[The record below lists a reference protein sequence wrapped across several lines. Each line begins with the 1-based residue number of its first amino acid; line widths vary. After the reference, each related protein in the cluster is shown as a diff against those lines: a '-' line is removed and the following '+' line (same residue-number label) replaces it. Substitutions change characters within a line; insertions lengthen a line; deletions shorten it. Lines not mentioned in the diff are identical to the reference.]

1 MPNKLYKFFRDLI
14 NTSTDSQFNKF
25 YYRNRSNVLVV
36 LLISSGST
44 YTYEK
49 ICNKIPSSICSRT
62 TIKTILNEGVK
73 RGYFIKN
80 IDHKDKRNRIYNV
93 NKEIKKEMKL
103 WEKRMKE
110 IFI

>member
-1 MPNKLYKFFRDLI
+1 MQNKLYNFFRDLI

-25 YYRNRSNVLVV
+25 YYRNRSNVIVV
-36 LLISSGST
+36 LLISSGSK

-49 ICNKIPSSICSRT
+49 ICAEIPSSICGRT
-62 TIKTILNEGVK
+62 TIKSILNEGVK
-73 RGYFIKN
+73 QGFFIKSLDPN
-80 IDHKDKRNRIYNV
+80 DKRNRMYKV
-93 NKEIKKEMKL
+93 NKEIKKEMRL